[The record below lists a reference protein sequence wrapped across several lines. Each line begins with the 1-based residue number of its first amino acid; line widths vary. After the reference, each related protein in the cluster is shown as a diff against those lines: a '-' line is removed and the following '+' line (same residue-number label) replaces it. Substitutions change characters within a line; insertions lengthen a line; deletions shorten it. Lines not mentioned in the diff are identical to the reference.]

1 MEEEVKLVGRFYLS
15 RKIKTGPWDVYP
27 SGING
32 LCGTG
37 HLCRVE
43 IMPGRGRTV
52 EDEYD
57 FANPHKAY
65 RVTAVNFPN
74 VGNLNQIVRGED
86 LVAYLESVAY
96 ARGFGI
102 ENYRTITV

>member
-15 RKIKTGPWDVYP
+15 RNPGINQWDVYP

-43 IMPGRGRTV
+43 IMPGRGGVV
-52 EDEYD
+52 EDQYD
-57 FANPHKAY
+57 FGNPHKAY
-65 RVTAVNFPN
+65 RVLATDFPG

-86 LVAYLESVAY
+86 LVNYLESVAY
-96 ARGFGI
+96 ARGYGKDK
-102 ENYRTITV
+102 YTKY